1 MSLPESAELPRLVR
15 DARPRPREAFTAAL
29 DARVAA
35 GFPREKKR
43 RRRLPSLPRPRVLY
57 PALGLAATA
66 IVALV
71 LATSLLGS
79 GAGNGTPSDIRPAG
93 HALVEPT
100 PTTPQG
106 ESVVPPPSG
115 GDAAGAPQRKVERS
129 AMLDLAT
136 GAGGLDRVADGVIR
150 ATDASGGFVASSQ
163 VDAGATGGTA
173 RFDLRVPTDRLDATL
188 AALSRL
194 GHVRSRSQS
203 TDDVTGAV
211 VSARERL
218 SDAQAER
225 RALLRALGRARTSTQ
240 AEAIRARLRL
250 ARTEIASARGDLHA
264 LGGRTAFSSVSV
276 TVSARGGGTS
286 AGGTF
291 GPDDAL
297 HDAIRILGAVAGGLL
312 VALAVLLP
320 VAALVALV
328 WLGARTVRRRSR
340 ERALDAI

>member
-1 MSLPESAELPRLVR
+1 MSLPESAELARLVR

-43 RRRLPSLPRPRVLY
+43 RPRLPSLLRPRVLY

-66 IVALV
+66 IVVLM

-79 GAGNGTPSDIRPAG
+79 GAGTGTPSDIRPAD

-106 ESVVPPPSG
+106 ESVVP
-115 GDAAGAPQRKVERS
+115 QRKVERS
-129 AMLDLAT
+129 ALLDLAT
-136 GAGGLDRVADGVIR
+136 GAGDLDRVADGVVR

-173 RFDLRVPTDRLDATL
+173 HFDLRVPTDRLDATL
-188 AALSRL
+188 AVLSRL

-218 SDAQAER
+218 SDAKAER

-250 ARTEIASARGDLHA
+250 ARTEIASARGDLQA
-264 LGGRTAFSSVSV
+264 LGRRTAFSSVSV
-276 TVSARGGGTS
+276 TLSARGGGTS
-286 AGGTF
+286 GGGSF
-291 GPDDAL
+291 GPGDAL
-297 HDAIRILGAVAGGLL
+297 NDAIRILGAVAGGLL

-328 WLGARTVRRRSR
+328 WLGARTLRRRSR

>member
-1 MSLPESAELPRLVR
+1 VSLPESAELARLVR

-35 GFPREKKR
+35 GFPREKKQ

-79 GAGNGTPSDIRPAG
+79 GAGTGTPSDIRPADP
-93 HALVEPT
+93 ALVEPT
-100 PTTPQG
+100 PTTPRG
-106 ESVVPPPSG
+106 ESLV
-115 GDAAGAPQRKVERS
+115 PQRKVERS
-129 AMLDLAT
+129 ALLDLAT
-136 GAGGLDRVADGVIR
+136 GAGDLDRVADGVVR

-173 RFDLRVPTDRLDATL
+173 HFDLRVPTDRLDATL
-188 AALSRL
+188 AVLSRL
-194 GHVRSRSQS
+194 GHVRSRSRS

-218 SDAQAER
+218 SDAKAER

-264 LGGRTAFSSVSV
+264 LGRRTAFSSVSV
-276 TVSARGGGTS
+276 TLSARGGGTS
-286 AGGTF
+286 GGGSF
-291 GPDDAL
+291 GPGDAL
-297 HDAIRILGAVAGGLL
+297 NDAIRILGAVAGGLL

-328 WLGARTVRRRSR
+328 WLGARTLRRRSR

>member
-1 MSLPESAELPRLVR
+1 VSLPESAELARLVR

-35 GFPREKKR
+35 GFPREKKQ

-79 GAGNGTPSDIRPAG
+79 GAGTGTPSDIRPADP
-93 HALVEPT
+93 ALVEPT
-100 PTTPQG
+100 PTTPRG
-106 ESVVPPPSG
+106 ESLV
-115 GDAAGAPQRKVERS
+115 PQRKVERS
-129 AMLDLAT
+129 ALLDLAT
-136 GAGGLDRVADGVIR
+136 GAGDLDRVADGVVR

-173 RFDLRVPTDRLDATL
+173 HFDLRVPTDRLDATL
-188 AALSRL
+188 AVLSRL

-218 SDAQAER
+218 SDAKAER

-264 LGGRTAFSSVSV
+264 LGRRTAFSSVSV
-276 TVSARGGGTS
+276 TLSARGGGTS
-286 AGGTF
+286 GGGSF
-291 GPDDAL
+291 GPGDAL
-297 HDAIRILGAVAGGLL
+297 NDAIRILGAVAGGLL

-328 WLGARTVRRRSR
+328 WLGARTLRRRSR

>member
-1 MSLPESAELPRLVR
+1 MSLPESAELGRLVR

-35 GFPREKKR
+35 GFPREKKQ

-79 GAGNGTPSDIRPAG
+79 GSGTGTPSDIRPAD

-106 ESVVPPPSG
+106 ESVVP
-115 GDAAGAPQRKVERS
+115 QRKVERS
-129 AMLDLAT
+129 ALLDLAT
-136 GAGGLDRVADGVIR
+136 GAGDLDRVADGVVR

-173 RFDLRVPTDRLDATL
+173 HFDLRVPTDRLDATL
-188 AALSRL
+188 AVLSRL

-218 SDAQAER
+218 SDAKAER

-264 LGGRTAFSSVSV
+264 LGRRTAFSSVSV
-276 TVSARGGGTS
+276 TLSARGGGTS
-286 AGGTF
+286 GGGSF
-291 GPDDAL
+291 GPGDAL
-297 HDAIRILGAVAGGLL
+297 NDAIRILGAVAGGLL

-328 WLGARTVRRRSR
+328 WLGARTLRRRSR

>member
-1 MSLPESAELPRLVR
+1 MSLPESAELARLVR

-35 GFPREKKR
+35 GFPREKKQ

-79 GAGNGTPSDIRPAG
+79 GAGTATPSDIRPAD
-93 HALVEPT
+93 HALVEPA
-100 PTTPQG
+100 PTTPRG
-106 ESVVPPPSG
+106 ESVV
-115 GDAAGAPQRKVERS
+115 PQRKVERS
-129 AMLDLAT
+129 ALLDLAT
-136 GAGGLDRVADGVIR
+136 GAGDLDRVADGVVR

-173 RFDLRVPTDRLDATL
+173 HFDLRVPTDRLDATL
-188 AALSRL
+188 AVLSRL

-218 SDAQAER
+218 SDAKAER

-264 LGGRTAFSSVSV
+264 LGRRTAFSSVSV
-276 TVSARGGGTS
+276 TLSARGGGTS
-286 AGGTF
+286 GGGSF
-291 GPDDAL
+291 GPGDAL
-297 HDAIRILGAVAGGLL
+297 NDAIRILGAVAGGLL

-328 WLGARTVRRRSR
+328 WLGARTLRRRSR

>member
-1 MSLPESAELPRLVR
+1 MSLPESAELARLVR

-35 GFPREKKR
+35 GFPREKKQ

-79 GAGNGTPSDIRPAG
+79 GVGTGTPSDIRPAD

-106 ESVVPPPSG
+106 ESVVP
-115 GDAAGAPQRKVERS
+115 QRKVERS
-129 AMLDLAT
+129 ALLDLAT
-136 GAGGLDRVADGVIR
+136 GAGNLDRVADGVVR

-173 RFDLRVPTDRLDATL
+173 HFDLRVPTDRLDATL
-188 AALSRL
+188 AVLSRL

-218 SDAQAER
+218 SDAKAER

-250 ARTEIASARGDLHA
+250 ARTEIASARGDLQA
-264 LGGRTAFSSVSV
+264 LGRRTAFSSVSV
-276 TVSARGGGTS
+276 TLSARGGGTS
-286 AGGTF
+286 GGGSF
-291 GPDDAL
+291 GPGDAL
-297 HDAIRILGAVAGGLL
+297 NDAIRILGAVAGGLL

-328 WLGARTVRRRSR
+328 WLGARTLRRRSR

>member
-1 MSLPESAELPRLVR
+1 MSLPESAELARLVR

-35 GFPREKKR
+35 GFPREKKQ

-79 GAGNGTPSDIRPAG
+79 GAGTGTPSDIRPAD

-100 PTTPQG
+100 PTTPRR
-106 ESVVPPPSG
+106 ESVV
-115 GDAAGAPQRKVERS
+115 PQRKVERS
-129 AMLDLAT
+129 ALLDLAT
-136 GAGGLDRVADGVIR
+136 GAGDLDRVADGVVR

-173 RFDLRVPTDRLDATL
+173 HFDLRVPTDRLDATL
-188 AALSRL
+188 AVLSRL

-218 SDAQAER
+218 SDAKAER

-264 LGGRTAFSSVSV
+264 LGRRTAFSSVSV
-276 TVSARGGGTS
+276 TLSARGGGTS
-286 AGGTF
+286 GGGSF

-297 HDAIRILGAVAGGLL
+297 NDAIRILGAVAGGLL

-328 WLGARTVRRRSR
+328 WLGARTLRRRSR

>member
-1 MSLPESAELPRLVR
+1 VSLPESAELARLVR

-79 GAGNGTPSDIRPAG
+79 GVGTGTPSDIRPAD

-100 PTTPQG
+100 PTIPQG
-106 ESVVPPPSG
+106 ESLV
-115 GDAAGAPQRKVERS
+115 PQRKVERS
-129 AMLDLAT
+129 ALLDLAT
-136 GAGGLDRVADGVIR
+136 GAGDLDRVADGVVR

-173 RFDLRVPTDRLDATL
+173 HFDLRVPTDRLDATL
-188 AALSRL
+188 AVLSRL

-218 SDAQAER
+218 SDAKAER

-264 LGGRTAFSSVSV
+264 LGRRTAFSSVSV
-276 TVSARGGGTS
+276 TLSARGGGTS
-286 AGGTF
+286 GGGSF

-297 HDAIRILGAVAGGLL
+297 NDAIRILGAVAGGLL

-328 WLGARTVRRRSR
+328 WLGARTLRRRSR

>member
-1 MSLPESAELPRLVR
+1 MSLPESAELGRLVR

-35 GFPREKKR
+35 GFPREKKQ

-79 GAGNGTPSDIRPAG
+79 GVGTGTPSDIRPAD

-106 ESVVPPPSG
+106 ESVVP
-115 GDAAGAPQRKVERS
+115 QRKVERS
-129 AMLDLAT
+129 ALLDLAT
-136 GAGGLDRVADGVIR
+136 GAGDLDRVADGVVR

-173 RFDLRVPTDRLDATL
+173 HFDLRVPTDRLDATL
-188 AALSRL
+188 AVLSRL

-218 SDAQAER
+218 SDAKAER

-264 LGGRTAFSSVSV
+264 LGRRTAFSSVSV
-276 TVSARGGGTS
+276 TLSARGGGTS
-286 AGGTF
+286 GGGSF
-291 GPDDAL
+291 GPGDAL
-297 HDAIRILGAVAGGLL
+297 SDAIRILGAVAGGLL

-328 WLGARTVRRRSR
+328 WLGARTLRRRSR

>member
-1 MSLPESAELPRLVR
+1 VSLPESAELARLVR

-35 GFPREKKR
+35 GFPREKKQ

-79 GAGNGTPSDIRPAG
+79 GAGTGTPSDIRPAD

-106 ESVVPPPSG
+106 ESVVP
-115 GDAAGAPQRKVERS
+115 QRKVERS
-129 AMLDLAT
+129 ALLDLAT
-136 GAGGLDRVADGVIR
+136 GAGNLDRVADGVVR

-173 RFDLRVPTDRLDATL
+173 HFDLRVPTDRLDATL
-188 AALSRL
+188 AVLSRL

-218 SDAQAER
+218 SDAKAER

-250 ARTEIASARGDLHA
+250 ARTEIASARGDLQA
-264 LGGRTAFSSVSV
+264 LGRRTAFSSVSV
-276 TVSARGGGTS
+276 TLSARGGGTS
-286 AGGTF
+286 GGGSF
-291 GPDDAL
+291 GPGDAL
-297 HDAIRILGAVAGGLL
+297 NDAIRILGAVAGGLL

-328 WLGARTVRRRSR
+328 WLGARTLRRRSR

>member
-1 MSLPESAELPRLVR
+1 VSLPESAELARLVR

-35 GFPREKKR
+35 GFPREKKQ

-79 GAGNGTPSDIRPAG
+79 GAGTGTPSDIRPAD

-100 PTTPQG
+100 PTTPRG
-106 ESVVPPPSG
+106 ESLV
-115 GDAAGAPQRKVERS
+115 PQRKVERS
-129 AMLDLAT
+129 ALLDLAT
-136 GAGGLDRVADGVIR
+136 GAGDLDRVADGVVR

-173 RFDLRVPTDRLDATL
+173 HFDLRVPTDRLDATL
-188 AALSRL
+188 AVLSRL

-218 SDAQAER
+218 SDAKAER

-264 LGGRTAFSSVSV
+264 LGRRTAFSSVSV
-276 TVSARGGGTS
+276 TLSARGGGTS
-286 AGGTF
+286 GGGSF
-291 GPDDAL
+291 GPGDAL
-297 HDAIRILGAVAGGLL
+297 NDAIRILGAVAGGLL

-328 WLGARTVRRRSR
+328 WLGARTLRRRSR

>member
-1 MSLPESAELPRLVR
+1 MSLPESAELARLVR

-35 GFPREKKR
+35 GFPREKKQ

-79 GAGNGTPSDIRPAG
+79 GAGTGTPSDIRPAD

-100 PTTPQG
+100 PTTPRG
-106 ESVVPPPSG
+106 ESLV
-115 GDAAGAPQRKVERS
+115 PQRKVERS
-129 AMLDLAT
+129 ALLDLAT
-136 GAGGLDRVADGVIR
+136 GAGNLDRVADGVVR

-173 RFDLRVPTDRLDATL
+173 HFDLRVPTDRLDATL
-188 AALSRL
+188 AVLSRL

-218 SDAQAER
+218 SDAKAER

-250 ARTEIASARGDLHA
+250 ARTEIASARGDLQA
-264 LGGRTAFSSVSV
+264 LGRRTAFSSVSV
-276 TVSARGGGTS
+276 TLSARGGGTS
-286 AGGTF
+286 GGGSF
-291 GPDDAL
+291 GPGDAL
-297 HDAIRILGAVAGGLL
+297 NDAIRILGAVAGGLL

-328 WLGARTVRRRSR
+328 WLGARTLRRRSR

>member
-1 MSLPESAELPRLVR
+1 VSLPESAELARLVR

-35 GFPREKKR
+35 GFPREKKQ

-79 GAGNGTPSDIRPAG
+79 GAGTGTPSDIRPAD

-100 PTTPQG
+100 PTTPRG
-106 ESVVPPPSG
+106 ESVV
-115 GDAAGAPQRKVERS
+115 PQRKVERS
-129 AMLDLAT
+129 ALLDLAT
-136 GAGGLDRVADGVIR
+136 GAGDLDRVADGVVR

-173 RFDLRVPTDRLDATL
+173 HFDLRVPTDRLDATL

-218 SDAQAER
+218 SDAKAER

-264 LGGRTAFSSVSV
+264 LGRRTAFSSVSV
-276 TVSARGGGTS
+276 TLSARGGGTS
-286 AGGTF
+286 GGGSF
-291 GPDDAL
+291 GPGDAL
-297 HDAIRILGAVAGGLL
+297 NDAIRILGAVAGGLL

-328 WLGARTVRRRSR
+328 WLGARTLRRRSR

>member
-1 MSLPESAELPRLVR
+1 VSLPESAELARLVR

-35 GFPREKKR
+35 GFPREKRR

-79 GAGNGTPSDIRPAG
+79 GAGTGTPSDIRPAD

-100 PTTPQG
+100 PTTPRG
-106 ESVVPPPSG
+106 ESLV
-115 GDAAGAPQRKVERS
+115 PQRKVERS
-129 AMLDLAT
+129 ALLDLAT
-136 GAGGLDRVADGVIR
+136 GAGNLDRVADGVVR

-173 RFDLRVPTDRLDATL
+173 HFDLRVPTDRLDATL
-188 AALSRL
+188 AVLSRL

-218 SDAQAER
+218 SDAKAER

-264 LGGRTAFSSVSV
+264 LGRRTAFSSVSV
-276 TVSARGGGTS
+276 TLSARGGGTS
-286 AGGTF
+286 GGGSF
-291 GPDDAL
+291 GPGDAL
-297 HDAIRILGAVAGGLL
+297 NDAIRILGAVAGGLL

-328 WLGARTVRRRSR
+328 WLGARTLRRRSR

>member
-1 MSLPESAELPRLVR
+1 VSLPESAELARLLR

-35 GFPREKKR
+35 GFPREKKQ

-79 GAGNGTPSDIRPAG
+79 GVGTGTPSDIRPAD

-100 PTTPQG
+100 PTTPRG
-106 ESVVPPPSG
+106 ESLV
-115 GDAAGAPQRKVERS
+115 PQRKVERS
-129 AMLDLAT
+129 ALLDLAT
-136 GAGGLDRVADGVIR
+136 GAGDLDRVADGVVR

-173 RFDLRVPTDRLDATL
+173 HFDLRVPTDRLDATL
-188 AALSRL
+188 AVLSRL

-218 SDAQAER
+218 SDAKAER

-250 ARTEIASARGDLHA
+250 ARTEIASARGDLQA
-264 LGGRTAFSSVSV
+264 LGRRTAFSSVSV
-276 TVSARGGGTS
+276 TLSARGGGTS
-286 AGGTF
+286 GGGSF
-291 GPDDAL
+291 GPGDAL
-297 HDAIRILGAVAGGLL
+297 NDAIRILGAVAGGLL

-328 WLGARTVRRRSR
+328 WLGARTLRRRSR

>member
-1 MSLPESAELPRLVR
+1 MSLPESAELARLVR

-35 GFPREKKR
+35 GFPREKKQ

-79 GAGNGTPSDIRPAG
+79 GAGTGTPSDIRPAD

-106 ESVVPPPSG
+106 ESVVP
-115 GDAAGAPQRKVERS
+115 QRKVERS
-129 AMLDLAT
+129 ALLDLAT
-136 GAGGLDRVADGVIR
+136 GAGNLDRVADGVVR

-173 RFDLRVPTDRLDATL
+173 HFDLRVPTDRLDATL
-188 AALSRL
+188 AVLSRL

-218 SDAQAER
+218 SDAKAER

-250 ARTEIASARGDLHA
+250 ARTEIASARGDLQA
-264 LGGRTAFSSVSV
+264 LGRRTAFSSVSV
-276 TVSARGGGTS
+276 TLSARGGGTS
-286 AGGTF
+286 GGGSF
-291 GPDDAL
+291 GPGDAL
-297 HDAIRILGAVAGGLL
+297 NDAIRILGAVAGGLL

-328 WLGARTVRRRSR
+328 WLGARTLRRRSR

>member
-1 MSLPESAELPRLVR
+1 MSLPESAELARLVR

-35 GFPREKKR
+35 GFPREKKQ

-79 GAGNGTPSDIRPAG
+79 GAGTGTPSDIRPAD

-100 PTTPQG
+100 PTTPRG
-106 ESVVPPPSG
+106 ESVV
-115 GDAAGAPQRKVERS
+115 PQRKVERS
-129 AMLDLAT
+129 ALLDLAT
-136 GAGGLDRVADGVIR
+136 GAGDLDRVADGVVR

-173 RFDLRVPTDRLDATL
+173 HFDLRVPTDRLDATL
-188 AALSRL
+188 AVLSLL

-218 SDAQAER
+218 SDAKAER

-264 LGGRTAFSSVSV
+264 LGRRTAFSSVSV
-276 TVSARGGGTS
+276 TLSARGGGTS
-286 AGGTF
+286 GGGSF
-291 GPDDAL
+291 GPGDAL
-297 HDAIRILGAVAGGLL
+297 NDAIRILGAVAGGLL

-328 WLGARTVRRRSR
+328 WLGARTLRRRSR

>member
-1 MSLPESAELPRLVR
+1 MSLPESAELGRLVR

-29 DARVAA
+29 DARVAT

-43 RRRLPSLPRPRVLY
+43 RRRLSSLPKPRVLY

-71 LATSLLGS
+71 LATSLLGG
-79 GAGNGTPSDIRPAG
+79 GAGTGTPSDIRPAD
-93 HALVEPT
+93 HALVEPA

-106 ESVVPPPSG
+106 ESPSG
-115 GDAAGAPQRKVERS
+115 RDAAGAPRRKVERS

-136 GAGGLDRVADGVIR
+136 SARDLDRVADGVVR

-163 VDAGATGGTA
+163 VDAGAIGGTA

-225 RALLRALGRARTSTQ
+225 RALLRALGLARTSTQ

-250 ARTEIASARGDLHA
+250 ARTEIAGARSDLHA
-264 LGGRTAFSSVSV
+264 LGRRTAFSSVSV
-276 TVSARGGGTS
+276 LVSARGGGAS
-286 AGGTF
+286 GGGSF

-297 HDAIRILGAVAGGLL
+297 NDAVRILGAVAGGLL

-320 VAALVALV
+320 VAAVVALV
-328 WLGARTVRRRSR
+328 WLGARTLRRRGR
-340 ERALDAI
+340 ERALDAV

>member
-1 MSLPESAELPRLVR
+1 VSLPESAELGRLVR

-35 GFPREKKR
+35 GFPREKKQ

-79 GAGNGTPSDIRPAG
+79 GTGTGTPSDIRPAD

-100 PTTPQG
+100 STTPRG
-106 ESVVPPPSG
+106 ESVV
-115 GDAAGAPQRKVERS
+115 PQRKVERS
-129 AMLDLAT
+129 ALLDLAT
-136 GAGGLDRVADGVIR
+136 GAGDLDRVADGVVR

-173 RFDLRVPTDRLDATL
+173 HFDLRVPTDRLDATL
-188 AALSRL
+188 AVLSRL

-218 SDAQAER
+218 SDAKAER

-264 LGGRTAFSSVSV
+264 LGRRTAFSSVSV
-276 TVSARGGGTS
+276 TLSARGGGTS
-286 AGGTF
+286 GGGSF
-291 GPDDAL
+291 GPGDAL
-297 HDAIRILGAVAGGLL
+297 NDAIRILGAVAGGLL

-328 WLGARTVRRRSR
+328 WLGARTLRRRSR

>member
-1 MSLPESAELPRLVR
+1 
-15 DARPRPREAFTAAL
+15 
-29 DARVAA
+29 
-35 GFPREKKR
+35 
-43 RRRLPSLPRPRVLY
+43 
-57 PALGLAATA
+57 
-66 IVALV
+66 V

-79 GAGNGTPSDIRPAG
+79 GAGTGTPSDIRPAD

-100 PTTPQG
+100 PTTPRG
-106 ESVVPPPSG
+106 ESLV
-115 GDAAGAPQRKVERS
+115 PQRKVERS
-129 AMLDLAT
+129 ALLDLAT
-136 GAGGLDRVADGVIR
+136 GAGNLDRVADGVVR

-173 RFDLRVPTDRLDATL
+173 HFDLRVPTDRLDATL
-188 AALSRL
+188 AVLSRL

-218 SDAQAER
+218 SDAKAER

-264 LGGRTAFSSVSV
+264 LGRRTAFSSVSV
-276 TVSARGGGTS
+276 TLSARGGGTS
-286 AGGTF
+286 GGGSF

-297 HDAIRILGAVAGGLL
+297 NDAIRILGAVAGGLL

-328 WLGARTVRRRSR
+328 WLGARTLRRRSR

>member
-1 MSLPESAELPRLVR
+1 MSLPESAELARLVR
-15 DARPRPREAFTAAL
+15 DACPRPREAFTAAL

-35 GFPREKKR
+35 GFPREKKQ

-79 GAGNGTPSDIRPAG
+79 GSGTGTPSDIRPAD

-106 ESVVPPPSG
+106 ESVVP
-115 GDAAGAPQRKVERS
+115 QRKVERS
-129 AMLDLAT
+129 ALLDLAT
-136 GAGGLDRVADGVIR
+136 GAGNLDRVADGVVR

-173 RFDLRVPTDRLDATL
+173 HFDLRVPTDRLDATL
-188 AALSRL
+188 AVLSRL

-218 SDAQAER
+218 SDAKAER

-264 LGGRTAFSSVSV
+264 LGRRTAFSSVSV
-276 TVSARGGGTS
+276 TLSARGGGTS
-286 AGGTF
+286 GGGSF
-291 GPDDAL
+291 GPGDAL
-297 HDAIRILGAVAGGLL
+297 NDAIRILGAVAGGLL

-328 WLGARTVRRRSR
+328 WLGARTLRRRSR

>member
-1 MSLPESAELPRLVR
+1 MSLPESAELGRLVR

-35 GFPREKKR
+35 GFPREKKQ

-79 GAGNGTPSDIRPAG
+79 GAGTGTPSDIRPAD

-100 PTTPQG
+100 PTTPRG
-106 ESVVPPPSG
+106 ESLV
-115 GDAAGAPQRKVERS
+115 PQRKVERS
-129 AMLDLAT
+129 ALLDLAT
-136 GAGGLDRVADGVIR
+136 GAGDLDRVADGVVR

-163 VDAGATGGTA
+163 LDAGATGGTA
-173 RFDLRVPTDRLDATL
+173 HFDLRVPTDRLDATL
-188 AALSRL
+188 AVLSRL

-218 SDAQAER
+218 SDAKAER

-250 ARTEIASARGDLHA
+250 ARTEIASARGDLQA
-264 LGGRTAFSSVSV
+264 LGRRTAFSSVSV
-276 TVSARGGGTS
+276 TLSARGGGTS
-286 AGGTF
+286 GGGSF
-291 GPDDAL
+291 GPGDAL
-297 HDAIRILGAVAGGLL
+297 NDAIRILGAVAGGLL

-328 WLGARTVRRRSR
+328 WLGARTLRRRSR

>member
-1 MSLPESAELPRLVR
+1 MSLPESAELARLVR

-35 GFPREKKR
+35 GFPREKKQ

-71 LATSLLGS
+71 LATSLLGG
-79 GAGNGTPSDIRPAG
+79 GAGTGTPSDIRPADP
-93 HALVEPT
+93 ALVEPT
-100 PTTPQG
+100 PTTPRG
-106 ESVVPPPSG
+106 ESLV
-115 GDAAGAPQRKVERS
+115 PQRKVERS
-129 AMLDLAT
+129 ALLDLAT
-136 GAGGLDRVADGVIR
+136 GAGDLDRVADGVVR
-150 ATDASGGFVASSQ
+150 AADASGGFVASSQ

-173 RFDLRVPTDRLDATL
+173 HFDLRVPTDRLDATL
-188 AALSRL
+188 AVLSRL

-218 SDAQAER
+218 SDAKAER

-264 LGGRTAFSSVSV
+264 LGRRTAFSSVSV
-276 TVSARGGGTS
+276 TLSARGGGTS
-286 AGGTF
+286 GGGSF
-291 GPDDAL
+291 GPGDAL
-297 HDAIRILGAVAGGLL
+297 NDAIRILGAVAGGLL

-328 WLGARTVRRRSR
+328 WLGARTLRRRSR

>member
-1 MSLPESAELPRLVR
+1 MSLPESAELARLLR

-35 GFPREKKR
+35 GFPREEKR
-43 RRRLPSLPRPRVLY
+43 RRHLPWLPSPRVLY

-79 GAGNGTPSDIRPAG
+79 GVGTGTPSDIRPAD

-100 PTTPQG
+100 PTTPRG
-106 ESVVPPPSG
+106 ESLV
-115 GDAAGAPQRKVERS
+115 PQRKVERS
-129 AMLDLAT
+129 ALLDLAT
-136 GAGGLDRVADGVIR
+136 GAGDLDRVADGVVR

-173 RFDLRVPTDRLDATL
+173 HFDLRVPTDRLDATL
-188 AALSRL
+188 AVLSRL

-218 SDAQAER
+218 SDAKAER

-264 LGGRTAFSSVSV
+264 LGRRTAFSSVSV
-276 TVSARGGGTS
+276 TLSARGGGTS
-286 AGGTF
+286 GGGSF
-291 GPDDAL
+291 GPGDAL
-297 HDAIRILGAVAGGLL
+297 NDAIRILGAVAGGLL

-328 WLGARTVRRRSR
+328 WLGARTLRRRSR

>member
-1 MSLPESAELPRLVR
+1 VSLPESAELARLVR

-35 GFPREKKR
+35 GFPREKKQ

-71 LATSLLGS
+71 LATSLLGG
-79 GAGNGTPSDIRPAG
+79 GAGTGTPSDIRPADP
-93 HALVEPT
+93 ALVEPT
-100 PTTPQG
+100 PTTPRG
-106 ESVVPPPSG
+106 ESLV
-115 GDAAGAPQRKVERS
+115 PQRKVERS
-129 AMLDLAT
+129 ALLDLAT
-136 GAGGLDRVADGVIR
+136 GAGDLDRVADGVVR

-173 RFDLRVPTDRLDATL
+173 HFDLRVPTDRLDATL
-188 AALSRL
+188 AVLSRL

-218 SDAQAER
+218 SDAKAER

-264 LGGRTAFSSVSV
+264 LGRRTAFSSVSV
-276 TVSARGGGTS
+276 TLSARGGGTS
-286 AGGTF
+286 GGGSF
-291 GPDDAL
+291 RPGDAL
-297 HDAIRILGAVAGGLL
+297 NDAIRILGAVAGGLL

-328 WLGARTVRRRSR
+328 WLGARTLRRRSR